1 MARSE
6 EAILRRALKRNR
18 TEGEQR
24 QADRNEMKRQAL
36 KQAQKAEAGG
46 SGTKRPRVSEPGLNR
61 TERSPGHRGPSR
73 DRGNP
78 RRGPNSTASSRR
90 PTAKKPRHDEE
101 TSKKLVWARQADST
115 TLSKNQELRQK
126 YKETGGE
133 GMDPKDLE
141 RAKLLIARDERKK
154 ERKNKKKKTTENTT
168 TTTDAESKKESTPK
182 KDTPAI
188 EVVSS
193 EPKKSPESSDKN
205 KKNKNFSQ
213 AKRDQN
219 KALRKR
225 YLETN
230 GAGMKKDQIERAK
243 LLIARDE
250 KKKQR
255 RAQQNKKEEQQQ
267 ETEKKQ

>member
-36 KQAQKAEAGG
+36 KQVQKSKEAEA
-46 SGTKRPRVSEPGLNR
+46 SSNERPRGSDAARSNQSRNHRSE
-61 TERSPGHRGPSR
+61 ERPRSQSR
-73 DRGNP
+73 DRGNH
-78 RRGPNSTASSRR
+78 RRGATSSSR
-90 PTAKKPRHDEE
+90 PTKKPRHDEE
-101 TSKKLVWARQADST
+101 TSKKLVWGRQADST
-115 TLSKNQELRQK
+115 TLSKNQELRQR

-154 ERKNKKKKTTENTT
+154 ERKNKKKKTTEGASTAAEDTNASTPT
-168 TTTDAESKKESTPK
+168 KEASVAENATPKPESAESPTKKK
-182 KDTPAI
+182 KG
-188 EVVSS
+188 
-193 EPKKSPESSDKN
+193 KN
-205 KKNKNFSQ
+205 SSQ

-230 GAGMKKDQIERAK
+230 GKGMKEDQIERAK

-250 KKKQR
+250 KKQKQR
-255 RAQQNKKEEQQQ
+255 AQKQQ
-267 ETEKKQ
+267 EAEKKQ

>member
-46 SGTKRPRVSEPGLNR
+46 TGNKRPRVSESR
-61 TERSPGHRGPSR
+61 TERTPGNRGASR

-78 RRGPNSTASSRR
+78 RHGPNSSISSSRR

-154 ERKNKKKKTTENTT
+154 ERKNKKKKTTDNTT
-168 TTTDAESKKESTPK
+168 TTADAEGTKESPPKKE
-182 KDTPAI
+182 TPAV
-188 EVVSS
+188 ENSSS
-193 EPKKSPESSDKN
+193 ESKKSPESSDTN
-205 KKNKNFSQ
+205 KKNKNSSQ

-230 GAGMKKDQIERAK
+230 GVGMKKDQIERAK
-243 LLIARDE
+243 LLIARDQ

-255 RAQQNKKEEQQQ
+255 RAQQKQQEEQK
-267 ETEKKQ
+267 TEKKQ